1 MFIAKNNTN
10 AEDKTSSAKMSLV
23 QILILYVATCLEHLP
38 ALADLAWAVA
48 APEDERV
55 VSASL

>member
-1 MFIAKNNTN
+1 
-10 AEDKTSSAKMSLV
+10 MSLV